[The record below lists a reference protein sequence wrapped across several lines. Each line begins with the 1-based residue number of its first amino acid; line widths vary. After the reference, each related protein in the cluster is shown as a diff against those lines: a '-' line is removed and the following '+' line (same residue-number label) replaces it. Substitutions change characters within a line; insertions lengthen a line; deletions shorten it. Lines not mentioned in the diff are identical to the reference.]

1 MKRRSRH
8 MRKLLLIG
16 IVLLALAGIG
26 AASAATNLV
35 KNGGF
40 EEPSLGENVGFVE
53 CPDGVVQ
60 DWVIGGEGID
70 QIRTYWAPSE
80 GLQSIDLSR
89 LGRGS
94 VSQLLPTTVGGTY
107 TLSFAMA
114 GNPECGPEEKLLKV
128 YWGDQPAFG
137 PYSYITTGYPYIG
150 PGGWVTVTLADL
162 PGTAG
167 GTQLTFEDVSTPSSA
182 CGVALDNV
190 IVTSKELVPV
200 PEFPTLAL
208 PVGFIV
214 GLLGA
219 VVYIRSTQEE

>member
-1 MKRRSRH
+1 
-8 MRKLLLIG
+8 MRKLLLAG
-16 IVLLALAGIG
+16 LVLLALAGIG

-40 EEPSLGENVGFVE
+40 EEPPLGENVGFVE
-53 CPDGVVQ
+53 CPDGAVQ
-60 DWVIGGEGID
+60 DWVIGGAGID
-70 QIRTYWAPSE
+70 HIRTYWTPSE
-80 GLQSIDLSR
+80 GKQSLDLSR
-89 LGRGS
+89 HEGGS
-94 VSQLLPTTVGGTY
+94 VSQTIPTTAGGSY
-107 TLSFAMA
+107 TLSFDMA
-114 GNPECGPEEKLLKV
+114 GNPECGPAEKLLKV

-137 PYSYITTGYPYIG
+137 SYSYITTGYPFIG
-150 PGGWVTVTLADL
+150 PDGWVTVTLANL

-182 CGVALDNV
+182 CGVALDKV

-219 VVYIRSTQEE
+219 VFYIRSTRES